1 MTTIPIDAND
11 SPPFVLEL
19 IFRLKIKDVMT
30 TELLTARPSSCL
42 REVQKIMKEN
52 GITGVPIT
60 EGSRLLGMVS
70 MDDVLRALDG
80 GYIEE
85 AAERHMSRNLI
96 VLADDMPLSFGI
108 SYLDKY
114 KFGRFPILSKDKELV
129 GILTSRDVIVALL
142 LEVNK
147 HVEELEEAVGGEA
160 ATEPGEAG
168 MYREFKTRTFDF
180 ENAGKASLEIRK
192 ILKEADLE
200 PKLIRRVAV
209 ASYELEL
216 NQVVHSTG
224 GTVAFGWHHDT
235 ITITAT
241 DSGPGIPDVEEA
253 MREGF
258 STATEWVR
266 SLGFGAG
273 MGLPNARR
281 VADEFDIDSGEGGTV
296 VRVIIRIPTTGEASS
311 STGGASASSPESQ
324 ESSSQ
329 ESGSHSSSSQTG
341 GTKT

>member
-1 MTTIPIDAND
+1 MATLPIDADD

-30 TELLTARPSSCL
+30 RRLLTAQPSTPL
-42 REVQKIMKEN
+42 RVIQGVMKEN

-60 EGSRLLGMVS
+60 DGNRLLGMIS
-70 MDDVLRALDG
+70 MDDILRALDG
-80 GYIEE
+80 GYIE
-85 AAERHMSRNLI
+85 APAERWMTRNLI
-96 VLADDMPLSFGI
+96 VLEDDMPLSFGI

-114 KFGRFPILSKDKELV
+114 KFGRFPVLSKEKELV

-147 HVEELEEAVGGEA
+147 QVEQLEEEVAHEA
-160 ATEPGEAG
+160 AAGAPEAG
-168 MYREFKTRTFDF
+168 TYREYATRTFDF

-192 ILKEADLE
+192 ILKEAGLD

-209 ASYELEL
+209 AAYELEL
-216 NQVVHSTG
+216 NQVVHSSG
-224 GTVAFGWHHDT
+224 GTISFHWKNDA
-235 ITITAT
+235 ITVTAK
-241 DSGPGIPDVEEA
+241 DGGPGIPDLEA
-253 MREGF
+253 AMEEGF

-281 VADEFDIDSGEGGTV
+281 VADEFDINSGEEGTT
-296 VRVIIRIPTTGEASS
+296 VRVIMRVHADTAATRRE
-311 STGGASASSPESQ
+311 
-324 ESSSQ
+324 
-329 ESGSHSSSSQTG
+329 
-341 GTKT
+341 